1 MKFHKG
7 ANAVESVK
15 TLVLF
20 DIDGTLLD
28 ARGEGRAGFYD
39 ALSQLFPEQ
48 PFPLLDLAGR
58 TDYGAWSELV
68 SRLPKPEEAPS
79 FEEFAACYAPLL
91 EARLKRRP
99 PQEIP
104 GGRDFFREVARQED
118 WIPCLVTGNFFHGAR
133 IKMEAL
139 GLWDVFL
146 AAGGLGAWGDQHVTK
161 VGLSEVLLS
170 QWQRRF
176 GEPVRAVFLGD
187 TDADVACA
195 ASAGLPCVILGSKKP
210 LGGVA
215 YWRDF
220 TDSQA
225 SLASLLALARG
236 PE

>member
-1 MKFHKG
+1 MG
-7 ANAVESVK
+7 SVK

-39 ALSQLFPEQ
+39 ALGRLFPGQ
-48 PFPLLDLAGR
+48 QFPVLELAGR

-68 SRLPKPEEAPS
+68 SHLPQSEDAPS

-99 PQEIP
+99 PREIP
-104 GGRDFFREVARQED
+104 GSWDFFRAVARQGD
-118 WIPCLVTGNFFHGAR
+118 WIPCLVTGNLFHGAR
-133 IKMEAL
+133 IKMESV
-139 GLWDVFL
+139 GLWETFL
-146 AAGGLGAWGDQHVTK
+146 DAGGLGAWGDRHVTK

-170 QWQRRF
+170 QWRQRF

-187 TDADVACA
+187 TDADISCA
-195 ASAGLPCVILGSKKP
+195 ASAGLPCVVVGGKKP
-210 LGGVA
+210 LGGAA

-220 TDSQA
+220 TDPQA
-225 SLASLLALARG
+225 SLESLLALARIPG
-236 PE
+236 

>member
-1 MKFHKG
+1 MGF
-7 ANAVESVK
+7 VK

-39 ALSQLFPEQ
+39 ALGQLFPGQ
-48 PFPLLDLAGR
+48 SFPLLDLAGR

-68 SRLPKPEEAPS
+68 SHLPRPEEAPS
-79 FEEFAACYAPLL
+79 FDVFAACYAPLL

-104 GGRDFFREVARQED
+104 GGLDFFREVARQEH
-118 WIPCLVTGNFFHGAR
+118 WIPALVTGNFFHGAR
-133 IKMEAL
+133 IKMEAV
-139 GLWDVFL
+139 GLWKVFL
-146 AAGGLGAWGDQHVTK
+146 EAGGLGAWGDQYTTK

-170 QWQRRF
+170 QWQKRF

-187 TDADVACA
+187 TDADISCA
-195 ASAGLPCVILGSKKP
+195 ASAGVPCVVVGGKKP

-220 TDSQA
+220 TDPQA
-225 SLASLLALARG
+225 SLAALAALAKVSG
-236 PE
+236 